1 MGDMPWWIRKAR
13 SSELG
18 LVPDTITI
26 EQFKFASTS
35 EQTYHQ
41 AESSNA
47 WEEI

>member
-18 LVPDTITI
+18 LVPDTGTI
-26 EQFKFASTS
+26 EQFNIASTS
-35 EQTYHQ
+35 EQAYYH

-47 WEEI
+47 WEEV